1 MPDAFFQKK
10 RKRTNTSSS
19 SSTGGSSSRAG
30 PSRTTATTKSNITSN
45 SQSRMRKRRNAS
57 PSSSDNDDDAVP
69 GGGID
74 EMDLS
79 HNYNQAP
86 NSDDEAEAAETPA
99 EARVRLAKMYLQGLS
114 SSNSATV
121 EQRGD
126 GDDFFESDERPTFGL
141 ADAAVADRENI
152 AARLQKDVAE
162 QSGRLHLFL
171 SDRIAPPLSTTTLS
185 EQDNVDQVQAE
196 RGVDYSASMLA
207 LRGGHRQSVTCAVA
221 SQDAKWLFTAS
232 KDGSIIRWRLRD
244 GKLIRILPR
253 RSTHLAQDGSAL
265 PPTSSGKSKSSG
277 AARRR
282 ARLSKPSSSTS
293 IYLGVGAEQGH
304 TDELYTLSLSS
315 DGTHLAS
322 GGADKRICIWS
333 VSQPCSESFVKTLS
347 GHKDSISSVCFRL
360 GSQELYTASLDR
372 TLKLFDVS
380 QLSYIETLF
389 GHQESI
395 LSLSC
400 LASET
405 AITAGGRDRTCR
417 YWKIRDESQ
426 LVFRAGIKS
435 KLREV
440 IEGGELSSKLSS
452 GEKEGGVMGDP
463 IETQEGSVEVVSMID
478 SYHFLSGGDS
488 GTISLWNLGKKK
500 PIFSFPVAHGFQVV
514 KSESEGEIRS
524 ARWITSLACLAYGD
538 LFVSGSW
545 DGRIRVWGLTTH
557 EGGQVKGF
565 RWLFDLPVQGVIN
578 SLQII
583 QPPLSSVRIEN
594 HGLIS
599 TTAIQNSLYKRQH
612 GLSTPLDP
620 PSPQQ
625 QEEGRPSKPLDIINK
640 TKTNSPP
647 IIIAAI
653 GKEHKFGRWINIKN
667 AKNGSIIIPLLLK
680 NPSQLTST
688 KPNNKKH
695 PL

>member
-19 SSTGGSSSRAG
+19 SSTGSGGGASSRAG
-30 PSRTTATTKSNITSN
+30 PSRTTKKSTITSN
-45 SQSRMRKRRNAS
+45 SQSRMRNGRNAS
-57 PSSSDNDDDAVP
+57 PASSDNDDDAVP

-79 HNYNQAP
+79 HNYNQGP

-114 SSNSATV
+114 SSNSAPV
-121 EQRGD
+121 DQAQD
-126 GDDFFESDERPTFGL
+126 GDDFFESDQRPSFGL
-141 ADAAVADRENI
+141 ADAAVADRDNI

-162 QSGRLHLFL
+162 QSGRIHLFL
-171 SDRIAPPLSTTTLS
+171 SDRIAPPLSTSTSS
-185 EQDNVDQVQAE
+185 EQENAQHAQG
-196 RGVDYSASMLA
+196 RVDYTSSMLA

-253 RSTHLAQDGSAL
+253 RSKHLAEDGSAL
-265 PPTSSGKSKSSG
+265 PPTSSGKSKTSG

-282 ARLSKPSSSTS
+282 ARLSKPSSTSSSSSSSST
-293 IYLGVGAEQGH
+293 YLAVGAEEGH
-304 TDELYTLSLSS
+304 TDEVYTLSLSS
-315 DGTHLAS
+315 DGAHLAS

-333 VSQPCSESFVKTLS
+333 VSNPSSETFLKTLS

-389 GHQESI
+389 GHQESV

-400 LASET
+400 LSSET
-405 AITAGGRDRTCR
+405 AVSAGGRDRTCR

-440 IEGGELSSKLSS
+440 LEGGDLSSSKPST
-452 GEKEGGVMGDP
+452 GEKGAMSNP
-463 IETQEGSVEVVSMID
+463 AETQEGSVEVVSMID
-478 SYHFLSGGDS
+478 SHHFLSGGDS
-488 GTISLWNLGKKK
+488 GSISLWNLGKKK
-500 PIFSFPVAHGFQVV
+500 PIFSIPVAHGFDVIN
-514 KSESEGEIRS
+514 SETEGEIRTP
-524 ARWITSLACLAYGD
+524 RWITSLAALPFGD
-538 LFVSGSW
+538 VFVSGSW
-545 DGRIRVWGLTTH
+545 DGRIRVWGLTSSA
-557 EGGQVKGF
+557 GQVKGF
-565 RWLFDLPVQGVIN
+565 KALFDLPVEGVVN
-578 SLQII
+578 SLQLI
-583 QPPLSSVRIEN
+583 QPPLNTVVVSRDTGMVSS
-594 HGLIS
+594 
-599 TTAIQNSLYKRQH
+599 TAININLYKRRN
-612 GLSTPLDP
+612 GLSSHIHQQDQKDQENLSKLDKLNT
-620 PSPQQ
+620 
-625 QEEGRPSKPLDIINK
+625 SKS
-640 TKTNSPP
+640 NSPP
-647 IIIAAI
+647 IIIAALAQ
-653 GKEHKFGRWINIKN
+653 EHKFGRWIHLKH
-667 AKNGSIIIPLLLK
+667 AKNGSLIIPLLLI
-680 NPSQLTST
+680 NPSTLATTS
-688 KPNNKKH
+688 NHFN
-695 PL
+695 LV